1 MAELS
6 LSERDT
12 GADGPP
18 HRAENRWRGLAPGL
32 VNAALLV
39 GLAAWAV
46 GAAALGEGWFV
57 SLASRIAILALA
69 ATGLNLALGLG
80 GMVSLGHAAFFG
92 IGGYVA
98 GIAANA
104 AMTGAPVTT
113 WPVTLAGSDQ
123 MPAIWLAAMAI
134 AALAALAI
142 GAVSLRTTGI
152 HFIMITL
159 AFAQMVYYFAISW
172 PAYGGEDGL
181 AIYARNAFPG
191 LDTYDP
197 LQFFALAF
205 AALLLAVGLT
215 AMLRAA
221 RFGRALECARM
232 NPDRLAALG
241 MAPVPVKLA
250 AFVISGA
257 ITGLAGALWADLNG
271 YVSPAMLGWQMSGE
285 LIVLVLL
292 GGAGRLLGP
301 LAGAIAFV
309 ALETV
314 LGGLTQH
321 WQLGLGLVLLGV
333 VLFARGGLLG
343 IATGT
348 ARHG

>member
-1 MAELS
+1 MAELP

-172 PAYGGEDGL
+172 PAYGGPRSRGVMATAQRSSTMRMFTKPRL
-181 AIYARNAFPG
+181 FGFWPSAVFLIRAYFTTCNSQLKMAWSSGRGCP
-191 LDTYDP
+191 
-197 LQFFALAF
+197 
-205 AALLLAVGLT
+205 AASV
-215 AMLRAA
+215 
-221 RFGRALECARM
+221 
-232 NPDRLAALG
+232 
-241 MAPVPVKLA
+241 
-250 AFVISGA
+250 
-257 ITGLAGALWADLNG
+257 TGSR
-271 YVSPAMLGWQMSGE
+271 SP
-285 LIVLVLL
+285 
-292 GGAGRLLGP
+292 
-301 LAGAIAFV
+301 
-309 ALETV
+309 
-314 LGGLTQH
+314 
-321 WQLGLGLVLLGV
+321 
-333 VLFARGGLLG
+333 
-343 IATGT
+343 
-348 ARHG
+348 